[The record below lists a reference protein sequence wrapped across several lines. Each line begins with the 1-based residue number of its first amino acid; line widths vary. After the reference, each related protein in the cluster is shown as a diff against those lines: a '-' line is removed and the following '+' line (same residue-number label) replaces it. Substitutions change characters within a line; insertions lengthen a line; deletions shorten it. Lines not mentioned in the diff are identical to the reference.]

1 MHFSGSRALLRKA
14 WRLQYG
20 IKPQPRSDSS
30 TAQRTPASSH
40 NQATSRAFPSTFP
53 KVSQPLRRTITKPSS
68 SGKLQT
74 KRRCA
79 LPNYFGGNSMAT
91 MSTMS
96 SHTIEPADP
105 PLHRQPPWRP
115 SCFACQQ
122 KRLKLWDLPWTQGCR
137 SQAFQRSYCK
147 LMPLI
152 LLCVR
157 LVRGFQS
164 QLQHPK
170 STAKQMCKRRF
181 SYGAQR
187 SRYRRYRHK
196 EFPPCGTLGSL
207 GHLAMII
214 PSLNLDLAGAQV

>member
-74 KRRCA
+74 KCRCA
-79 LPNYFGGNSMAT
+79 LPNYFWRKLNGYHVDHVQPHHRTSR
-91 MSTMS
+91 S
-96 SHTIEPADP
+96 SSA
-105 PLHRQPPWRP
+105 QAAPWRP

-164 QLQHPK
+164 Q
-170 STAKQMCKRRF
+170 QMCKRRF
-181 SYGAQR
+181 CYGAQP
-187 SRYRRYRHK
+187 SRYLHK
-196 EFPPCGTLGSL
+196 GCTPCV
-207 GHLAMII
+207 GHWAAWAIW
-214 PSLNLDLAGAQV
+214 P

>member
-74 KRRCA
+74 KCRCA

-105 PLHRQPPWRP
+105 PLHRQP
-115 SCFACQQ
+115 
-122 KRLKLWDLPWTQGCR
+122 
-137 SQAFQRSYCK
+137 
-147 LMPLI
+147 
-152 LLCVR
+152 
-157 LVRGFQS
+157 
-164 QLQHPK
+164 
-170 STAKQMCKRRF
+170 
-181 SYGAQR
+181 
-187 SRYRRYRHK
+187 
-196 EFPPCGTLGSL
+196 LGD
-207 GHLAMII
+207 HLA
-214 PSLNLDLAGAQV
+214 LLANRSALSSGICHGHKGAGHKHSSDHTAN